1 MKEKTLYLIDAMAL
15 IYRSY
20 YALNKNPRINSKGL
34 NTSAILGFANTLL
47 DIIKKHKPTH
57 IGVAFD
63 LYGPT
68 VRHEQFEDYK
78 ANRQECPE
86 DIISAIPYVKELV
99 KAMNI
104 PMLCKEG
111 YEADDVIGTLS
122 KKAAKEGFT
131 VFMVTPDKDYA
142 QLVEENI
149 LMLKLPR
156 MGNGEEILGVKE
168 VIEKFEIKRPEQ
180 VIDILG
186 LWGDS
191 SDNIPGVPSI
201 GEKKAKLLMK
211 QFDSIED
218 ILANTDKIENASI
231 RKAIEEN
238 KDKAILSKKLATII
252 LDVPIE
258 FDEEALHF
266 EQPDFEHCKK
276 LFSDL
281 EFKTFEKRFLE
292 VYAQIAGYAD
302 ATEAIYRK
310 EEGKQTKQFQASN
323 NNDTQFDL
331 FGNHASGNVDDLFSQ
346 SNFKTIDSVE
356 HDYCLIENGKDLKE
370 VIKEIKE
377 KGFVCFDCETT
388 GLEIDSELIG
398 VALSF
403 EEHKGYFVLIPQDK
417 QEAETVLILLKE
429 VMEDEKIQKI
439 GHNMKFDKNALLNY
453 GLEVKGKCF
462 DTILAHYLID
472 AESRHKLDVLANSY
486 LGYEMV
492 PFEKVFG
499 KIPKGGKIN
508 HKVLDKNKLKEYSVE
523 DADISLQLKPIFE
536 EKLKENDLLDL
547 LEQIEMPLVDVLLSM
562 EREGVNINIEE
573 LNAFSKQL
581 QETKQ
586 DLETKIY
593 ELAGEEFNISSPKQ
607 LGDILFKKL
616 QIIEKAK
623 TTAGSK
629 QFSTAED
636 VLAKLVDKHPIIPL
650 ILDYRSLTKLKGT
663 YVDALPLLVNKKTN
677 RIHTSYN
684 QSTTSTGRLSSTN
697 PNLQNIPIRT
707 QLGKEIRKAFVPR
720 NDDYVLLSADY
731 SQIELRIIASLS
743 KDENICQAFMDGIDI
758 HTATASKIFH
768 IPLNEVTKDQRRYAK
783 SVNFGIVYGISAF
796 GLSEQLSIPRKE
808 AQELIDQYFAQ
819 YPKIKTFIEESIK
832 TAQENGYAQTL
843 MKRRRYLYDINSRN
857 ANLRNFASR
866 NAVNMPIQGT
876 SADMIKKA
884 MIEIYAEFNKLNLK
898 SKLILQVH
906 DELIFDVYIT
916 EVETVKEIVEKRM
929 KEALPLENVPIEVES
944 NTGKNWL
951 EAH

>member
-1 MKEKTLYLIDAMAL
+1 MKEMKEKNLYLIDAMAL

-47 DIIKKHKPTH
+47 DLIKKHKPTH

-78 ANRQECPE
+78 ANRQESPE
-86 DIISAIPYVKELV
+86 DIIAAVPYVKELV

-122 KKAAKEGFT
+122 KKAARGGFK

-168 VIEKFEIKRPEQ
+168 VIEKFEVREPKQ

-211 QFDSIED
+211 QFDSIEE
-218 ILANTDKIENASI
+218 IIENTDKIESASI

-238 KDKAILSKKLATII
+238 KDKAILSKQLATII
-252 LDVPIE
+252 LDVPID
-258 FDEEALHF
+258 FDEDSLLF
-266 EQPDFEHCKK
+266 TQPNFEHCKK
-276 LFSDL
+276 LFSEL
-281 EFKTFEKRFLE
+281 EFKTFEKRFFNE
-292 VYAQIAGYAD
+292 YAQMEGYAD
-302 ATEAIYRK
+302 FVEKNFK
-310 EEGKQTKQFQASN
+310 EEKSQVNQIKKNTNQ
-323 NNDTQFDL
+323 QFDL
-331 FGNHASGNVDDLFSQ
+331 FGNITDSNDLFSQ
-346 SNFKTIDSVE
+346 TSFATLDTIEHNYLLIQDSE
-356 HDYCLIENGKDLKE
+356 SLE
-370 VIKEIKE
+370 KEIIKIKV
-377 KGFVCFDCETT
+377 KGFCSFDCETT
-388 GLEIDSELIG
+388 GLEIDSNLIG
-398 VALSF
+398 ISF
-403 EEHKGYFVLIPQDK
+403 SHEKNSGFFVLIPQK
-417 QEAETVLILLKE
+417 EEENKPLLNLLKNLL
-429 VMEDEKIQKI
+429 EDENIEKIA
-439 GHNMKFDKNALLNY
+439 HNIKFDKNVLLNY
-453 GLEVKGKCF
+453 GIEVKGKCF

-472 AESRHKLDVLANSY
+472 SEARHKLDNLANSY
-486 LGYEMV
+486 LNYEMI

-499 KIPKGGKIN
+499 KVKDGKIN
-508 HKVLDKNKLKEYSVE
+508 INLLDKTALKEYAVE
-523 DADISLQLKPIFE
+523 DADIALQLKSIFE
-536 EKLKENDLLDL
+536 EKLKEANL
-547 LEQIEMPLVDVLLSM
+547 LELFENIEMPLVDVLLSM
-562 EREGVNINIEE
+562 EREGVRINTEE
-573 LNAFSKQL
+573 LALFSERLNK
-581 QETKQ
+581 EK
-586 DLETKIY
+586 LELESKIY
-593 ELAGEEFNISSPKQ
+593 ALANEEFNISSPKQ

-623 TTAGSK
+623 TTSATK
-629 QFSTAED
+629 QFSTSED
-636 VLAKLVDKHPIIPL
+636 VLLKLVNKHPIIPL
-650 ILDYRSLTKLKGT
+650 ILDYRSITKLKNT
-663 YVDALPLLVNKKTN
+663 YVDAFPLLVNKKTN
-677 RIHTSYN
+677 HIHTNYN
-684 QSTTSTGRLSSTN
+684 QFTTATGRLSSTN

-707 QLGKEIRKAFVPR
+707 ELGREMRKAFVPR
-720 NDDYVLLSADY
+720 NDDYILLSADY

-743 KDENICQAFMDGIDI
+743 KDENSCQAFKDGIDI

-832 TAQENGYAQTL
+832 IAQEKGYAQTL

-857 ANLRNFASR
+857 ANLRNFAGR
-866 NAVNMPIQGT
+866 NAVNMPIQGS

-906 DELIFDVYIT
+906 DELVLDVYIP
-916 EVETVKEIVEKRM
+916 ELEKVKEIVEKKM

>member
-1 MKEKTLYLIDAMAL
+1 MEDKKLYLIDAMAL

-20 YALNKNPRINSKGL
+20 FALNKNPRINSKGF
-34 NTSAILGFANTLL
+34 NTSAILGFANALL
-47 DIIKKHKPTH
+47 DIIKQHKPSH

-63 LYGPT
+63 LHGPT
-68 VRHEQFEDYK
+68 VRHEQYEAYK
-78 ANRQECPE
+78 ANRQDTPE
-86 DIISAIPYVKELV
+86 DIIASVPYVMELI
-99 KAMNI
+99 KAMKI
-104 PMLCKEG
+104 PMLAVEG

-122 KKAAKEGFT
+122 KKAAREGFT
-131 VFMVTPDKDYA
+131 VYMVTPDKDYA

-156 MGNGEEILGVKE
+156 MGGKEVLWGVKE
-168 VIEKFEIKRPEQ
+168 VLERFEIKRTEQ

-201 GEKKAKLLMK
+201 GEKKAKQLMQ
-211 QFDSIED
+211 QFDSIEE
-218 ILANTDKIENASI
+218 ILENTDKIESNSI

-238 KDKAILSKKLATII
+238 KDKAILSKQLATII

-258 FDEEALHF
+258 FNEESLHM
-266 EQPDFEHCKK
+266 EEPDVEHCKK
-276 LFSDL
+276 LFAEL
-281 EFKTFEKRFLE
+281 EFKSFEKRFFGE
-292 VYAQIAGYAD
+292 FAQIAGYAD
-302 ATEAIYRK
+302 ATEAIFNNQK
-310 EEGKQTKQFQASN
+310 TNTSSN
-323 NNDTQFDL
+323 EMQFDL
-331 FGNHASGNVDDLFSQ
+331 FGNTVSATGVDLFSQ
-346 SNFKTIDSVE
+346 SNFKTIDNAE
-356 HDYCLIENGKDLKE
+356 HDYRFADDEPT
-370 VIKEIKE
+370 IKELISQIKE
-377 KGFVCFDCETT
+377 KGFVCFDTETT
-388 GLEIDSELIG
+388 GLEIDCNLIG
-398 VALSF
+398 ISFSF
-403 EEHKGYFVLIPQDK
+403 EEHKGYFITISQTRE
-417 QEAETVLILLKE
+417 EAQTKLNLLKE
-429 VMEDEKIQKI
+429 VFEDETILKI
-439 GHNMKFDKNALLNY
+439 GHNMKFDKNVLLNY
-453 GLEVKGKCF
+453 AVEVKGKCF

-492 PFEKVFG
+492 PFEKVAG

-508 HKVLDKNKLKEYSVE
+508 PKTLDKNLLKEYAVE
-523 DADISLQLKPIFE
+523 DADICLQLKPIFE
-536 EKLKENDLLDL
+536 EKLREYDLIDLFEN
-547 LEQIEMPLVDVLLSM
+547 IEMPLVDVLLSM
-562 EREGVNINIEE
+562 EREGVSINIEE

-586 DLETKIY
+586 ELETKIY

-616 QIIEKAK
+616 QIVEKAK

-636 VLAKLVDKHPIIPL
+636 VLAKLVDKHPIVSL

-663 YVDALPLLVNKKTN
+663 YVDALPLLVNKTTN

-720 NDDYVLLSADY
+720 NSDYILLASDY

-743 KDENICQAFMDGIDI
+743 QDKHMCEAFNNGIDI
-758 HTATASKIFH
+758 HLATAAKIYKVPLDEVSK
-768 IPLNEVTKDQRRYAK
+768 DMRRNAK
-783 SVNFGIVYGISAF
+783 SVNFGLIYGISAF
-796 GLSEQLSIPRKE
+796 GLSEQLGIPRKE
-808 AQELIDQYFAQ
+808 AQNLIDEYFNQ
-819 YPKIKTFIEESIK
+819 YPQIKTFIEESIVQ
-832 TAQENGYAQTL
+832 AQEKGYVETL
-843 MKRRRYLYDINSRN
+843 CKRRRYLYEINSKN
-857 ANLRNFASR
+857 ASLRNFAQR

-884 MIEIYAEFNKLNLK
+884 MISIHKKLTQENLK
-898 SKLILQVH
+898 SKMILQVH
-906 DELIFDVYIT
+906 DELVFDVYKP
-916 EVETVKEIVEKRM
+916 ELEKVKSIVEKEM
-929 KEALPLENVPIEVES
+929 KEALPLNNVPIEVDS
-944 NTGKNWL
+944 NTGTNWL

>member
-1 MKEKTLYLIDAMAL
+1 MKEMKEKNLYLIDAMAL

-47 DIIKKHKPTH
+47 DLIKKHKPTH

-78 ANRQECPE
+78 ANRQESPE
-86 DIISAIPYVKELV
+86 DIIAAVPYVKELV
-99 KAMNI
+99 KSMNI

-122 KKAAKEGFT
+122 KKAAREGFK

-156 MGNGEEILGVKE
+156 MGNGEEILGVNE
-168 VIEKFEIKRPEQ
+168 VIEKFEVREPKQ

-211 QFDSIED
+211 QFNSIEE
-218 ILANTDKIENASI
+218 ILENTDKIESASI

-238 KDKAILSKKLATII
+238 KDKAILSKQLATII

-258 FDEEALHF
+258 FNEEALHF
-266 EQPDFEHCKK
+266 TLPNFEECKR
-276 LFSDL
+276 LFDEL
-281 EFKTFEKRFLE
+281 EFKTFEKRFFNE
-292 VYAQIAGYAD
+292 FAQMEGYAD
-302 ATEAIYRK
+302 FVEKNFK
-310 EEGKQTKQFQASN
+310 EEKSQVNQIKK
-323 NNDTQFDL
+323 DTNQQFDL
-331 FGNHASGNVDDLFSQ
+331 FGNITDSNDLFSQ
-346 SNFKTIDSVE
+346 TSFSTLDTIE
-356 HDYCLIENGKDLKE
+356 HNYLLIEDSESLEKE
-370 VIKEIKE
+370 ITTIKE
-377 KGFVCFDCETT
+377 KGFCSFDCETT
-388 GLEIDSELIG
+388 GLEIDSKLIG
-398 VALSF
+398 VSF
-403 EEHKGYFVLIPQDK
+403 SHEKNSGFFVMIPQK
-417 QEAETVLILLKE
+417 EEESKPLLNLLKNLL
-429 VMEDEKIQKI
+429 EDENIEKIA
-439 GHNMKFDKNALLNY
+439 HNIKFDKNVLLNY
-453 GLEVKGKCF
+453 GIEVKGKCF

-472 AESRHKLDVLANSY
+472 SEARHKLDNLANSY
-486 LGYEMV
+486 LNYEMI

-499 KIPKGGKIN
+499 KVKDGKIN
-508 HKVLDKNKLKEYSVE
+508 INLLDKTALKEYAVE
-523 DADISLQLKPIFE
+523 DADIALQLKLIFE
-536 EKLKENDLLDL
+536 KKLEDDNLLYLFEN
-547 LEQIEMPLVDVLLSM
+547 IEMPLVDVLLSM
-562 EREGVNINIEE
+562 EREGVRINTEE
-573 LNAFSKQL
+573 LALFSERLNK
-581 QETKQ
+581 EK
-586 DLETKIY
+586 LELESKIY
-593 ELAGEEFNISSPKQ
+593 ALANEEFNISSPKQ

-623 TTAGSK
+623 TTSATK
-629 QFSTAED
+629 QFSTSED
-636 VLAKLVDKHPIIPL
+636 VLLKLVNKHPIIPL
-650 ILDYRSLTKLKGT
+650 ILDYRSITKLKNT
-663 YVDALPLLVNKKTN
+663 YVDAFPLLVNKKTN
-677 RIHTSYN
+677 HIHTNYN
-684 QSTTSTGRLSSTN
+684 QFTTATGRLSSTN

-707 QLGKEIRKAFVPR
+707 ELGREMRKAFVPR
-720 NDDYVLLSADY
+720 NDDYILLSADY

-743 KDENICQAFMDGIDI
+743 KDENSCQAFKDGIDI

-832 TAQENGYAQTL
+832 IAQEKGYAQTL
-843 MKRRRYLYDINSRN
+843 MNRRRYLYDINSRN
-857 ANLRNFASR
+857 ANLRNFAGR
-866 NAVNMPIQGT
+866 NAVNMPIQGS

-884 MIEIYAEFNKLNLK
+884 MIDIYSEFNKLNLK

-906 DELIFDVYIT
+906 DELVFDVYIP

>member
-1 MKEKTLYLIDAMAL
+1 MKEMKEKNLYLIDAMAL

-47 DIIKKHKPTH
+47 DLIKKHKPTH

-78 ANRQECPE
+78 ANRQESPE
-86 DIISAIPYVKELV
+86 DIIAAVPYVKELV
-99 KAMNI
+99 KALNI

-122 KKAAKEGFT
+122 KKAAREGFK

-168 VIEKFEIKRPEQ
+168 VIEKFEVREPKQ

-211 QFDSIED
+211 QFDSIEE
-218 ILANTDKIENASI
+218 IIENTDKIESASI

-238 KDKAILSKKLATII
+238 KDKAILSKQLATII
-252 LDVPIE
+252 LDVPID
-258 FDEEALHF
+258 FDEDSLLF
-266 EQPDFEHCKK
+266 TQPNFEHCKK
-276 LFSDL
+276 LFSEL
-281 EFKTFEKRFLE
+281 EFKTFEKRFFNE
-292 VYAQIAGYAD
+292 YAQMEGYAD
-302 ATEAIYRK
+302 YIEQNYNIEKTDQKNISSGNEN
-310 EEGKQTKQFQASN
+310 QL
-323 NNDTQFDL
+323 DL
-331 FGNHASGNVDDLFSQ
+331 FGNNISSNNLFKEY
-346 SNFKTIDSVE
+346 FFATLETTE
-356 HDYCLIENGKDLKE
+356 HNYKLIEKAEDLKE
-370 VIKEIKE
+370 ELRLIKE
-377 KGFVCFDCETT
+377 KGFCCFDCETT

-398 VALSF
+398 VAFSHKKNSGF
-403 EEHKGYFVLIPQDK
+403 FIIIPNNQEEK
-417 QEAETVLILLKE
+417 QKIIGLLKE
-429 VMEDEKIQKI
+429 ILEDTEVEKIA
-439 GHNMKFDKNALLNY
+439 HNIKFDKNVLLNY
-453 GLEVKGKCF
+453 GIEVKGKCF

-472 AESRHKLDVLANSY
+472 SEARHKLDNLANSY
-486 LGYEMV
+486 LNYEMI

-499 KIPKGGKIN
+499 KVKDGKIN
-508 HKVLDKNKLKEYSVE
+508 INLLDKTALKEYAVE
-523 DADISLQLKPIFE
+523 DADIALQLKSIFE
-536 EKLKENDLLDL
+536 EKLKEANL
-547 LEQIEMPLVDVLLSM
+547 LELFENIEMPLIDVLLSM
-562 EREGVNINIEE
+562 EREGVRINTEE
-573 LNAFSKQL
+573 LALFSERLNK
-581 QETKQ
+581 EK
-586 DLETKIY
+586 LELESKIY
-593 ELAGEEFNISSPKQ
+593 ALANEEFNISSPKQ

-623 TTAGSK
+623 TTSATK
-629 QFSTAED
+629 QFSTSED
-636 VLAKLVDKHPIIPL
+636 VLLKLVNKHPIIPL
-650 ILDYRSLTKLKGT
+650 ILDYRSITKLKNT
-663 YVDALPLLVNKKTN
+663 YVDAFPLLVNKKTN
-677 RIHTSYN
+677 HIHTNYN
-684 QSTTSTGRLSSTN
+684 QFTTATGRLSSTN

-707 QLGKEIRKAFVPR
+707 ELGREMRKAFVPR
-720 NDDYVLLSADY
+720 NDDYILLSADY

-743 KDENICQAFMDGIDI
+743 KDENSCQAFKDGIDI

-832 TAQENGYAQTL
+832 IAQEKGYAQTL

-857 ANLRNFASR
+857 ANLRNFAGR
-866 NAVNMPIQGT
+866 NAVNMPIQGS

-906 DELIFDVYIT
+906 DELVFDVYKP
-916 EVETVKEIVEKRM
+916 ELEKVKAIVEKEM

>member
-1 MKEKTLYLIDAMAL
+1 MKEKNLYLIDAMAL

-47 DIIKKHKPTH
+47 DLIKKHKPTH

-78 ANRQECPE
+78 ANRQESPE
-86 DIISAIPYVKELV
+86 DIIAAVPYVKELV

-122 KKAAKEGFT
+122 KKAARGGFK

-168 VIEKFEIKRPEQ
+168 VIEKFEVREPKQ

-211 QFDSIED
+211 QFDSIEE
-218 ILANTDKIENASI
+218 IIENTDKIESASI

-238 KDKAILSKKLATII
+238 KDKAILSKQLATII
-252 LDVPIE
+252 LDVPID
-258 FDEEALHF
+258 FDEDSLLF
-266 EQPDFEHCKK
+266 TQPNFEHCKK
-276 LFSDL
+276 LFSEL
-281 EFKTFEKRFLE
+281 EFKTFEKRFFNE
-292 VYAQIAGYAD
+292 YAQMEGYAD
-302 ATEAIYRK
+302 FVEKNFK
-310 EEGKQTKQFQASN
+310 EEKSQVNQIKKNTNQ
-323 NNDTQFDL
+323 QFDL
-331 FGNHASGNVDDLFSQ
+331 FGNITDSNDLFSQ
-346 SNFKTIDSVE
+346 TSFATLDTIEHNYLLIQDSE
-356 HDYCLIENGKDLKE
+356 SLE
-370 VIKEIKE
+370 KEIIKIKV
-377 KGFVCFDCETT
+377 KGFCSFDCETT
-388 GLEIDSELIG
+388 GLEIDSNLIG
-398 VALSF
+398 ISF
-403 EEHKGYFVLIPQDK
+403 SHEKNSGFFVLIPQK
-417 QEAETVLILLKE
+417 EEENKPLLNLLKNLL
-429 VMEDEKIQKI
+429 EDENIEKIA
-439 GHNMKFDKNALLNY
+439 HNIKFDKNVLLNY
-453 GLEVKGKCF
+453 GIEVKGKCF

-472 AESRHKLDVLANSY
+472 SEARHKLDNLANSY
-486 LGYEMV
+486 LNYEMI

-499 KIPKGGKIN
+499 KVKDGKIN
-508 HKVLDKNKLKEYSVE
+508 INLLDKTALKEYAVE
-523 DADISLQLKPIFE
+523 DADIALQLKSIFE
-536 EKLKENDLLDL
+536 EKLKEANL
-547 LEQIEMPLVDVLLSM
+547 LELFENIEMPLVDVLLSM
-562 EREGVNINIEE
+562 EREGVRINTEE
-573 LNAFSKQL
+573 LALFSERLNK
-581 QETKQ
+581 EK
-586 DLETKIY
+586 LELESKIY
-593 ELAGEEFNISSPKQ
+593 ALANEEFNISSPKQ

-623 TTAGSK
+623 TTSATK
-629 QFSTAED
+629 QFSTSED
-636 VLAKLVDKHPIIPL
+636 VLLKLVNKHPIIPL
-650 ILDYRSLTKLKGT
+650 ILDYRSITKLKNT
-663 YVDALPLLVNKKTN
+663 YVDAFPLLVNKKTN
-677 RIHTSYN
+677 HIHTNYN
-684 QSTTSTGRLSSTN
+684 QFTTATGRLSSTN

-707 QLGKEIRKAFVPR
+707 ELGREMRKAFVPR
-720 NDDYVLLSADY
+720 NDDYILLSADY

-743 KDENICQAFMDGIDI
+743 KDENSCQAFKDGIDI

-832 TAQENGYAQTL
+832 IAQEKGYAQTL

-857 ANLRNFASR
+857 ANLRNFAGR
-866 NAVNMPIQGT
+866 NAVNMPIQGS

-906 DELIFDVYIT
+906 DELVLDVYIP
-916 EVETVKEIVEKRM
+916 ELEKVKEIVEKKM

>member
-1 MKEKTLYLIDAMAL
+1 MEDKKLYLIDAMAL

-20 YALNKNPRINSKGL
+20 YALNKNPRINSKGF
-34 NTSAILGFANTLL
+34 NTSAILGFANALL
-47 DIIKKHKPTH
+47 DIIKQHKPSH

-63 LYGPT
+63 LHGPT
-68 VRHEQFEDYK
+68 VRHEQYEAYK
-78 ANRQECPE
+78 ANRQDTPE
-86 DIISAIPYVKELV
+86 DIIASVPYVMELI
-99 KAMNI
+99 KAMKI
-104 PMLCKEG
+104 PMLAVEG

-122 KKAAKEGFT
+122 KKAAREGFK

-156 MGNGEEILGVKE
+156 MGSKEVLWGVKE
-168 VIEKFEIKRPEQ
+168 VLERFEIKRPQQ

-201 GEKKAKLLMK
+201 GEKKAKLLMQ
-211 QFDSIED
+211 QFDSIEE
-218 ILANTDKIENASI
+218 ILENTDKIESNSI

-238 KDKAILSKKLATII
+238 KDKAILSKQLATII

-258 FDEEALHF
+258 FNEESLHM
-266 EQPDFEHCKK
+266 EEPDVEHCKK
-276 LFSDL
+276 LFADL
-281 EFKTFEKRFLE
+281 EFKTFEKRFFVE
-292 VYAQIAGYAD
+292 FAKKAGYAD
-302 ATEAIYRK
+302 ETEAMFN
-310 EEGKQTKQFQASN
+310 KQKANSSSN
-323 NNDTQFDL
+323 EMQFDL
-331 FGNHASGNVDDLFSQ
+331 FGNTVSETGVDLFSQ
-346 SNFKTIDSVE
+346 SNFKTIDNVE
-356 HDYCLIENGKDLKE
+356 HDYRFADDELA
-370 VIKEIKE
+370 IKELISQIKE
-377 KGFVCFDCETT
+377 KGFVCFDTETT
-388 GLEIDSELIG
+388 GLEIDSNLIG
-398 VALSF
+398 ISFSF
-403 EEHKGYFVLIPQDK
+403 EEHKGYFINISQIRE
-417 QEAETVLILLKE
+417 EAETKLNLLKE
-429 VMEDEKIQKI
+429 VFEDENILKI
-439 GHNMKFDKNALLNY
+439 GHNMKFDKNVLLNY
-453 GLEVKGKCF
+453 SIEVKGKCF

-492 PFEKVFG
+492 PFEKVVG

-508 HKVLDKNKLKEYSVE
+508 PKTLDKNLLKEYAVE
-523 DADISLQLKPIFE
+523 DADICLQLKPIFE
-536 EKLKENDLLDL
+536 EKLREYDLIDLFEN
-547 LEQIEMPLVDVLLSM
+547 IEMPLVDVLLSM
-562 EREGVNINIEE
+562 EREGVSINIEE
-573 LNAFSKQL
+573 LNTFSKQL

-586 DLETKIY
+586 ELETKIY

-616 QIIEKAK
+616 QIVEKAK

-636 VLAKLVDKHPIIPL
+636 VLAKLVDKHPIVSL

-663 YVDALPLLVNKKTN
+663 YVDALPLLVNKTTN

-720 NDDYVLLSADY
+720 NDDYILLASDY

-743 KDENICQAFMDGIDI
+743 QDKHMCEAFNNGIDI
-758 HTATASKIFH
+758 HLATAAKIYKVSLDEVSK
-768 IPLNEVTKDQRRYAK
+768 DMRRNAK
-783 SVNFGIVYGISAF
+783 SVNFGLIYGISAF
-796 GLSEQLSIPRKE
+796 GLSEQLGIPRKE
-808 AQELIDQYFAQ
+808 AQNLIDEYFNQ
-819 YPKIKTFIEESIK
+819 YPQIKTFIEESIVQ
-832 TAQENGYAQTL
+832 AQEKGYVET
-843 MKRRRYLYDINSRN
+843 MCKRRRYLYEINSKN
-857 ANLRNFASR
+857 ASLRNFAQR

-884 MIEIYAEFNKLNLK
+884 MISIHKKLIEENLK
-898 SKLILQVH
+898 SKMILQVH
-906 DELIFDVYIT
+906 DELVFDVYKP
-916 EVETVKEIVEKRM
+916 ELEKVRAIVEKEM
-929 KEALPLENVPIEVES
+929 KEALPLNNIPIEVDS
-944 NTGKNWL
+944 NTGTNWL

>member
-15 IYRSY
+15 IYRSF
-20 YALNKNPRINSKGL
+20 YALNKNPRVNSKGL
-34 NTSAILGFANTLL
+34 NTSAIFGFANTLL

-57 IGVAFD
+57 LGVAFD

-68 VRHEQFEDYK
+68 IRHEQFEDYK
-78 ANRQECPE
+78 ANRQESPE
-86 DIISAIPYVKELV
+86 DIISAVPYVKELV

-122 KKAAKEGFT
+122 KKAAREGFT
-131 VFMVTPDKDYA
+131 VYMVTPDKDYA

-156 MGNGEEILGVKE
+156 MGNGEEILGVNE
-168 VIEKFEIKRPEQ
+168 VIEKFEVREPKQ

-211 QFDSIED
+211 QFNSIEE
-218 ILANTDKIENASI
+218 ILKNTDKIESASI

-238 KDKAILSKKLATII
+238 RDKAILSKQLATII

-266 EQPDFEHCKK
+266 TMPDFEVCKK
-276 LFSDL
+276 LFDEL
-281 EFKTFEKRFLE
+281 EFKTFEKRFFNE
-292 VYAQIAGYAD
+292 FAQMEGYAD
-302 ATEAIYRK
+302 FVEKNFK
-310 EEGKQTKQFQASN
+310 EDKFQVNQITKETNQ
-323 NNDTQFDL
+323 QFDL
-331 FGNHASGNVDDLFSQ
+331 FGNITDSNDLFSQ
-346 SNFKTIDSVE
+346 TSFSTLDNIE
-356 HDYCLIENGKDLKE
+356 HNYLLIEDAESLEKE
-370 VIKEIKE
+370 ITKIKE
-377 KGFVCFDCETT
+377 KGFCSFDCETT
-388 GLEIDSELIG
+388 GLEIDSKLIG
-398 VALSF
+398 VSF
-403 EEHKGYFVLIPQDK
+403 SYEKNSGFFVLIPQK
-417 QEAETVLILLKE
+417 EEESRPLLNLLKNLL
-429 VMEDEKIQKI
+429 EDEDIEKIA
-439 GHNMKFDKNALLNY
+439 HNIKFDKNVLLNY
-453 GLEVKGKCF
+453 GIEVKGNCF

-472 AESRHKLDVLANSY
+472 SEARHKLDNLANSY
-486 LGYEMV
+486 LNYEMI

-499 KIPKGGKIN
+499 KVKDGKIN
-508 HKVLDKNKLKEYSVE
+508 INSLDKIALKEYAVE
-523 DADISLQLKPIFE
+523 DADIALQLKPIFE
-536 EKLKENDLLDL
+536 KKLKGDDLWDLFEN
-547 LEQIEMPLVDVLLSM
+547 IEMPLVEVLLSM
-562 EREGVNINIEE
+562 EREGVRINTEE
-573 LNAFSKQL
+573 LNTFSEQL
-581 QETKQ
+581 NKEK
-586 DLETKIY
+586 LELEKKIY

-616 QIIEKAK
+616 QIVEKAK
-623 TTAGSK
+623 TTSATK
-629 QFSTAED
+629 QFSTSED
-636 VLAKLVDKHPIIPL
+636 VLLKLVNKHPIISL
-650 ILDYRSLTKLKGT
+650 ILDYRSITKLKST
-663 YVDALPLLVNKKTN
+663 YVDAFPLLVNKKTN
-677 RIHTSYN
+677 HIHTSYN
-684 QSTTSTGRLSSTN
+684 QSTTATGRLSSTN

-707 QLGKEIRKAFVPR
+707 ELGREMRKAFVSR
-720 NDDYVLLSADY
+720 KDDYVLLSADY

-832 TAQENGYAQTL
+832 TAQEKGYAQTL

-884 MIEIYAEFNKLNLK
+884 MIEIYAKFNKLELK

-906 DELIFDVYIT
+906 DELIFDVYIP
-916 EVETVKEIVEKRM
+916 ELETVKEIVEKRM

>member
-1 MKEKTLYLIDAMAL
+1 MKEMKEKNLYLIDAMAL

-47 DIIKKHKPTH
+47 DLIKKHKPTH

-68 VRHEQFEDYK
+68 IRHEQFEDYK
-78 ANRQECPE
+78 ANRQESPE
-86 DIISAIPYVKELV
+86 DIISAVPYVKELV

-122 KKAAKEGFT
+122 KKAAREGFT
-131 VFMVTPDKDYA
+131 VYMVTPDKDYA

-168 VIEKFEIKRPEQ
+168 VIEKFEVREPKQ

-218 ILANTDKIENASI
+218 ILANTDKIESASI

-238 KDKAILSKKLATII
+238 KDKAILSKQLATII

-258 FDEEALHF
+258 FDENNLLFAQPNF
-266 EQPDFEHCKK
+266 EQCKN
-276 LFSDL
+276 LFNEL
-281 EFKTFEKRFLE
+281 EFKTFEKRFFNE
-292 VYAQIAGYAD
+292 FAQMEGYAD
-302 ATEAIYRK
+302 YIEQNYNIENSELKSISSGK
-310 EEGKQTKQFQASN
+310 EHQL
-323 NNDTQFDL
+323 DL
-331 FGNHASGNVDDLFSQ
+331 FGNNIVSNNLFTESSLATLETTQ
-346 SNFKTIDSVE
+346 HNYK
-356 HDYCLIENGKDLKE
+356 LIEETEELKNE
-370 VIKEIKE
+370 LRLIKE
-377 KGFVCFDCETT
+377 KGFCCFDCETT

-398 VALSF
+398 IAFSYQKNRGF
-403 EEHKGYFVLIPQDK
+403 FILIPNK
-417 QEAETVLILLKE
+417 QGEKEEILILLKE
-429 VMEDEKIQKI
+429 ILEDNEVEKIA
-439 GHNMKFDKNALLNY
+439 HNIKFDKNVLLNY
-453 GLEVKGKCF
+453 GIEVKGKCF

-472 AESRHKLDVLANSY
+472 SEARHKIDYLANSY
-486 LGYEMV
+486 LNYEMV

-499 KIPKGGKIN
+499 KVKDGKIN
-508 HKVLDKNKLKEYSVE
+508 IDSLDRMALKEYAVE
-523 DADISLQLKPIFE
+523 DADIALQLKLIFE
-536 EKLKENDLLDL
+536 KKLEDDNLLDL
-547 LEQIEMPLVDVLLSM
+547 FENIEMPLVDVLLSM
-562 EREGVNINIEE
+562 EREGVRINTEE
-573 LNAFSKQL
+573 LALFSERLNK
-581 QETKQ
+581 EK
-586 DLETKIY
+586 LELESKIFA
-593 ELAGEEFNISSPKQ
+593 LANEEFNISSPKQ

-616 QIIEKAK
+616 QIIENAK
-623 TTAGSK
+623 TTSATK
-629 QFSTAED
+629 QFSTSED
-636 VLAKLVDKHPIIPL
+636 VLLKLVNKHPIIPL
-650 ILDYRSLTKLKGT
+650 ILDYRSITKLKST
-663 YVDALPLLVNKKTN
+663 YVDAFPLLVNKRT
-677 RIHTSYN
+677 RHIHTNYN
-684 QSTTSTGRLSSTN
+684 QFTTATGRLSSTN

-707 QLGKEIRKAFVPR
+707 ELGREMRKAFVPR
-720 NDDYVLLSADY
+720 NDDYILLSADY

-743 KDENICQAFMDGIDI
+743 KDENSCQAFKDGIDI

-832 TAQENGYAQTL
+832 IAQEKGYAQTL

-857 ANLRNFASR
+857 ANLRNFAGR
-866 NAVNMPIQGT
+866 NAVNMPIQGS

-906 DELIFDVYIT
+906 DELVFDVYKP
-916 EVETVKEIVEKRM
+916 ELEKVKAIVEKEM